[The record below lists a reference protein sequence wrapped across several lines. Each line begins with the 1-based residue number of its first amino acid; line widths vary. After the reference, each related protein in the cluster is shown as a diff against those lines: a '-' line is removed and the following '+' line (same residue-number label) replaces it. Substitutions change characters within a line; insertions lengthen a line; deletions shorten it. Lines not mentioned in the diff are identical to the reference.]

1 MCVIL
6 HMMSVITQFDWS
18 ALIMAASGDHTGVV
32 VELVKAKANLDLQD
46 EVCDGNAIPCIYCY
60 SAHDHVHVL
69 VNVTQSITFFVDFSN
84 WLS

>member
-6 HMMSVITQFDWS
+6 RMMSVITQFGWS
-18 ALIMAASGDHTGVV
+18 ALTRAAWEGHTGVV

-46 EVCDGNAIPCIYCY
+46 QVCDGNATPCIYCY
-60 SAHDHVHVL
+60 CAHDHVL

-84 WLS
+84 CL

>member
-6 HMMSVITQFDWS
+6 HMMSVITQDGRS
-18 ALIMAASGDHTGVV
+18 ALMRAASEGYAGVV

-46 EVCDGNAIPCIYCY
+46 KVCDDNAIPCIYCY
-60 SAHDHVHVL
+60 CAHEHVHVL

-84 WLS
+84 